1 MSSVNQF
8 VQSGIHFLN
17 DFRDFI
23 KERAQIEKEYAQ
35 KIEALV
41 KKYSSK
47 KDKKALAMTVG
58 DFPKENDT
66 EVDVESR

>member
-47 KDKKALAMTVG
+47 KDKKTLAMTVG

>member
-17 DFRDFI
+17 DFRDFV

-41 KKYSSK
+41 KKYSNK

-66 EVDVESR
+66 EADVESR